1 MKNLLYF
8 LPFLLLS
15 CSDETPEPY
24 VNTLAGYYRITSIT
38 TETPIDLNL
47 DGIES
52 TNYYDEITSPHF
64 FNGVDKEGVV
74 MADLNSYMFQ
84 AEIRPSKENIE
95 FGNLAQFVDFN
106 FPVQW
111 VVRADYNDEDSAVL
125 QYSYTNGFKG
135 YMYEFT
141 NNNEI
146 LLKYGHTTTFNEGE
160 IEQMI
165 QIDEDS
171 FTLYMNLNVF
181 KYKEKRWI
189 STKATATY
197 TRYTE

>member
-1 MKNLLYF
+1 MKRIIYF
-8 LPFLLLS
+8 LPLFLFS
-15 CSDETPEPY
+15 CSDESPEPY
-24 VNTLAGYYRITSIT
+24 VNTLAGEYRITSIT
-38 TETPIDLNL
+38 TETPVDLNL

-52 TNYYDEITSPHF
+52 TDYYSELSAPHY
-64 FNGVDKEGVV
+64 FNEGEEGVV
-74 MADLNSYMFQ
+74 MIHLDSFMFQ

-95 FGNLAQFVDFN
+95 FGDLAQFVDFN

-171 FTLYMNLNVF
+171 FVLHMNLNVF